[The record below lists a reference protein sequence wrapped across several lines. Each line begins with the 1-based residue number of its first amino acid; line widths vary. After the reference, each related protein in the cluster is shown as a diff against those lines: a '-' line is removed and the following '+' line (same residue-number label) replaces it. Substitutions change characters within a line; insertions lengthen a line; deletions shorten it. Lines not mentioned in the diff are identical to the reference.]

1 MGVPARAAVEAPEGE
16 RASENGA
23 QPRPDI
29 NKRQRLLML
38 RGKWLALRL
47 SALRLPFYCGR
58 RINWCVVVRR
68 ARAHKRRENGAARA
82 SLRASAKQ
90 SGGLRGKLDCFVAV
104 APRNDAAGENY
115 SLLAVRPA
123 SPSTRATVSE
133 PDRPNEKDSSMSSGF
148 CLK

>member
-47 SALRLPFYCGR
+47 SALRLPL
-58 RINWCVVVRR
+58 
-68 ARAHKRRENGAARA
+68 GAATI
-82 SLRASAKQ
+82 L
-90 SGGLRGKLDCFVAV
+90 
-104 APRNDAAGENY
+104 
-115 SLLAVRPA
+115 
-123 SPSTRATVSE
+123 
-133 PDRPNEKDSSMSSGF
+133 
-148 CLK
+148 